1 MTSRH
6 GLAIG
11 LVGPVALACVAW
23 LQGCAASGSPDM
35 DSRFGETTRQLNAQ
49 QLIDPNAPTRNAQ
62 RRVRTDGR
70 TVREA
75 TDRYVESYASPPT
88 SNVITLNVGTGTSSG
103 K

>member
-6 GLAIG
+6 GLGIG
-11 LVGPVALACVAW
+11 LIGPVALACGAL

-35 DSRFGETTRQLNAQ
+35 DSRFGEATRQLNAQ
-49 QLIDPNAPTRNAQ
+49 QLIDPAAPTRNAQ
-62 RRVRTDGR
+62 RRTRTDGR

-75 TDRYVESYASPPT
+75 NDRYVESYATPPT
-88 SNVITLNVGTGTSSG
+88 SNVITLNVGTGSG